1 VWGTQ
6 EETND
11 AVKDTYHY
19 TNAAPQE
26 HSFNDGLWGDL
37 EDYILQLAQLKN
49 QKITVFTGPVFADD
63 DGVFGESRPGGPWQ
77 IPARF
82 WKVIAY
88 VKADGTKSAT
98 GFVLD
103 QSDEIANL
111 LEGSRRSRK
120 RVRWR
125 GCISARSSISRD

>member
-49 QKITVFTGPVFADD
+49 QKITVFTGPVFAAR
-63 DGVFGESRPGGPWQ
+63 VGP
-77 IPARF
+77 AVR
-82 WKVIAY
+82 
-88 VKADGTKSAT
+88 G
-98 GFVLD
+98 
-103 QSDEIANL
+103 
-111 LEGSRRSRK
+111 RSPRAS
-120 RVRWR
+120 
-125 GCISARSSISRD
+125 GRSSRM